1 MELTRKIVFAILP
14 ILCLSC
20 KTTMGSIAMQEIKP
34 LPREVVIATPIEYD
48 PIYTMLKI
56 REVAEENGVQKYL
69 YAKLDGDISEITAG
83 VMGEISVEATFSE
96 IIGTFKVISKDG
108 GFVRGS
114 IESLTYKVPSNSF
127 IRIQTGQ
134 KAKEVK

>member
-1 MELTRKIVFAILP
+1 MELTRKIAIAILP
-14 ILCLSC
+14 LLCLSC
-20 KTTMGSIAMQEIKP
+20 NTTMGPIAMQEIKP

-48 PIYTMLKI
+48 PIYAVLKI

-69 YAKLDGDISEITAG
+69 YAKLDGDIPEITAG

-96 IIGTFKVISKDG
+96 VIGTFKVVSKDG

-114 IESLTYKVPSNSF
+114 IESLTHKVPSNSF

>member
-1 MELTRKIVFAILP
+1 MEFIRKIVLALLP

-20 KTTMGSIAMQEIKP
+20 KTVGSITMLEIKP
-34 LPREVVIATPIEYD
+34 LPKEVVIAAPVEYE
-48 PIYTMLKI
+48 PIYAVLNI

-69 YAKLDGDISEITAG
+69 YAKLDGDIPEIVSG
-83 VMGEISVEATFSE
+83 VMGEISAEATFSE
-96 IIGTFKVISKDG
+96 VIGTFKVISKES

-114 IESLTYKVPSNSF
+114 IESLTHKIPLNSF

-134 KAKEVK
+134 TAKEVK